1 MTATLSSDLGILQ
14 QESIAMETCLPM
26 LKVFQPSQF
35 ITEVNAKEI
44 RDWVQES
51 LSSGAK
57 HLLIDFSDVQFI
69 NSSGLGALATALK
82 VAREAQCKLALCDLS
97 PQARMTLEISGMVQ
111 AFDIYP
117 NKDEFVNQV
126 PSSARTKTA

>member
-1 MTATLSSDLGILQ
+1 
-14 QESIAMETCLPM
+14 METCLPM

-35 ITEVNAKEI
+35 ITEVNAQEI

-69 NSSGLGALATALK
+69 NSSGLGALAIALK
-82 VAREAQCKLALCDLS
+82 NARAVDCDVALCKLN
-97 PQARMTLEISGMVQ
+97 PQVRMTLEISGMDQ

-117 NKDEFVNQV
+117 SQDDFMNKM
-126 PSSARTKTA
+126 PSAARSRTA